1 MGFGLEKDGEILYDW
16 EERAKTSVMEK
27 NNTEEWRKRAFGLE
41 KKKGRKDIRKILQ
54 LTFIFIFLLGTLAGC
69 TKKQEEIKEVS
80 NPMKEVE
87 GNQAFREVG
96 AYIEVPAGAQD
107 SKYYIVDKKIA
118 EIIFVFN
125 DAEYSYRSSN
135 KTEDLEGETAKLEED
150 QSRTVQGN
158 KDQEATVQTD
168 VQGGQLALWQYE
180 DNSYSLYTE
189 DEVPTEVF
197 DSLCRELMTD
207 SISQQAGV

>member
-41 KKKGRKDIRKILQ
+41 KKKGRKDMRK
-54 LTFIFIFLLGTLAGC
+54 TLAGC

>member
-41 KKKGRKDIRKILQ
+41 KKKGRKDMRKILQ

-107 SKYYIVDKKIA
+107 SKYYIGDKKIA

-125 DAEYSYRSSN
+125 DAADSYRSSN
-135 KTEDLEGETAKLEED
+135 KT
-150 QSRTVQGN
+150 
-158 KDQEATVQTD
+158 
-168 VQGGQLALWQYE
+168 
-180 DNSYSLYTE
+180 
-189 DEVPTEVF
+189 
-197 DSLCRELMTD
+197 
-207 SISQQAGV
+207 

>member
-1 MGFGLEKDGEILYDW
+1 ML
-16 EERAKTSVMEK
+16 
-27 NNTEEWRKRAFGLE
+27 
-41 KKKGRKDIRKILQ
+41 
-54 LTFIFIFLLGTLAGC
+54 
-69 TKKQEEIKEVS
+69 
-80 NPMKEVE
+80 
-87 GNQAFREVG
+87 FR
-96 AYIEVPAGAQD
+96 
-107 SKYYIVDKKIA
+107 S
-118 EIIFVFN
+118 N

-207 SISQQAGV
+207 SISQQTGV

>member
-1 MGFGLEKDGEILYDW
+1 M
-16 EERAKTSVMEK
+16 
-27 NNTEEWRKRAFGLE
+27 
-41 KKKGRKDIRKILQ
+41 RKILQ
-54 LTFIFIFLLGTLAGC
+54 LTFIFILALGTLVGC
-69 TKKQEEIKEVS
+69 AKRQEEIKEVS

-107 SKYYIVDKKIA
+107 SKYYIVNEEIA

-135 KTEDLEGETAKLEED
+135 KTEDLTGETAELEEG
-150 QSRTVQGN
+150 QSRTVLGN
-158 KDQEATVQTD
+158 KNQEATVQMD

-180 DNSYSLYTE
+180 DNYYSLYTE

-197 DSLCRELMTD
+197 DSLCRELITD
-207 SISQQAGV
+207 SISQQTGV